1 MKVHELKIKAK
12 YYSEICKGIK
22 TFELRKNDRDYQVGD
37 IIHFTVIPDETTTEE
52 TCEGLNTYPNLVRI
66 IYILQDVPEYGL
78 KEGYCIL
85 AIKIASISSGVKV
98 GK

>member
-12 YYSEICKGIK
+12 YYSEIWRGIK

-37 IIHFTVIPDETTTEE
+37 IIHFTVIPDETTSEE
-52 TCEGLNTYPNLVRI
+52 ACEGLNTYPNLVRI

-85 AIKIASISSGVKV
+85 AIKVTSISQGRRA